1 MVPKVSYYFLY
12 CCSCKLQVKFTL
24 KGKEAVEDKRLECI
38 CRREKWI
45 LLPSPSLQPPVFLA
59 PKPPALCAATEAHP
73 VKLPD

>member
-12 CCSCKLQVKFTL
+12 GCSCKLQVKFTV
-24 KGKEAVEDKRLECI
+24 KEKEAVEDKRLECI

-45 LLPSPSLQPPVFLA
+45 LLPSPSLQPSVFPA
-59 PKPPALCAATEAHP
+59 PKPPALCGAAEAHP

>member
-1 MVPKVSYYFLY
+1 MVPKVSHYFLY

-24 KGKEAVEDKRLECI
+24 KGKEAVEDKRLEYI

-59 PKPPALCAATEAHP
+59 PKPPALCGATEAHP